1 MSKKNVLFRSEEWK
15 PRQSAAAFLRELADK
30 LEEGQITL
38 MRGDEEVNLMPPE
51 TVELEIEVTEKVKK
65 QKTERELEIEI
76 EWALEQAEG
85 SVTLG

>member
-15 PRQSAAAFLRELADK
+15 PRQSVAAFLRELADK
-30 LEEGQITL
+30 LEEGEVTL
-38 MRGDEEVNLMPPE
+38 MRGEDEVRLTLPE

-65 QKTERELEIEI
+65 SKTEQELEIEI
-76 EWALEQAEG
+76 EWTVEQAEG

>member
-30 LEEGQITL
+30 LEEGEITL
-38 MRGDEEVNLMPPE
+38 MRGEEEVCLTLPE
-51 TVELEIEVTEKVKK
+51 TVELEIEVTEKVKRR
-65 QKTERELEIEI
+65 KTEQELEIEI
-76 EWALEQAEG
+76 EWTVEQAEG